1 MFTIPAGGTAVFNG
15 NLAMATPEGNSVFVG
30 GAGTK
35 VIRGGIRMDA
45 DTNEDN
51 DANAKAPRFQGGEWI
66 LESDLDLARYII
78 GGVSEADAAHVVVT
92 NGAKIRNWGAG
103 KNSFIQSCTI
113 DLRGGRFVNDSNLI
127 FAQDVHSHAHVHI
140 FRDGLFDTGT
150 TSFRCGNNGFA
161 EFTVEEGGTLFWRQG
176 GFSEKREGSGTPR
189 QAWLNYH
196 DERNMNHKQNE
207 M

>member
-1 MFTIPAGGTAVFNG
+1 MFTIPAGVTAVFNG

-78 GGVSEADAAHVVVT
+78 GGVSEADAAHVVFSYLV
-92 NGAKIRNWGAG
+92 
-103 KNSFIQSCTI
+103 FC
-113 DLRGGRFVNDSNLI
+113 
-127 FAQDVHSHAHVHI
+127 
-140 FRDGLFDTGT
+140 FR
-150 TSFRCGNNGFA
+150 A
-161 EFTVEEGGTLFWRQG
+161 
-176 GFSEKREGSGTPR
+176 
-189 QAWLNYH
+189 
-196 DERNMNHKQNE
+196 
-207 M
+207 

>member
-1 MFTIPAGGTAVFNG
+1 MVTRVHHPRGVTAVFNG

-66 LESDLDLARYII
+66 LESDLELARYII

-92 NGAKIRNWGAG
+92 NGAKIRNWGAARTPSSSPARSTCAAAG
-103 KNSFIQSCTI
+103 SSTI
-113 DLRGGRFVNDSNLI
+113 R
-127 FAQDVHSHAHVHI
+127 
-140 FRDGLFDTGT
+140 T
-150 TSFRCGNNGFA
+150 
-161 EFTVEEGGTLFWRQG
+161 
-176 GFSEKREGSGTPR
+176 
-189 QAWLNYH
+189 
-196 DERNMNHKQNE
+196 
-207 M
+207 